1 MVTDSAS
8 LCALLGVSLD
18 VGNSNNDVTIVSHAS
33 DCPTVP
39 APIYEEPTESAPNN
53 IEAPPETAL
62 NHREPVTEAY
72 YYQKLRESAD
82 RFAYQLSTS

>member
-1 MVTDSAS
+1 MVTDSTS
-8 LCALLGVSLD
+8 LCALID
-18 VGNSNNDVTIVSHAS
+18 SNNDVTIVSYAS

-39 APIYEEPTESAPNN
+39 APIYEELPIESTPNN
-53 IEAPPETAL
+53 IETPPETAL
-62 NHREPVTEAY
+62 NNREPVTEAY